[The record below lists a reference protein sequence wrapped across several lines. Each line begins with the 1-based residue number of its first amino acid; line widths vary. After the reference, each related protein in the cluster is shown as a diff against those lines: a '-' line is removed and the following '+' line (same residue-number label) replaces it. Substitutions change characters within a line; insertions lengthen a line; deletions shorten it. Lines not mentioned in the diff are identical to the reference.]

1 MIARDSKGY
10 FPNREGVLITGCSSG
25 IGRATAIRLAQR
37 GFTVFATVR
46 KQADAESLRSLN
58 EALGTTPTLIP
69 ICPLDLTRLEQIP
82 HVMETVTEELKRRG
96 KEGLY
101 AFINNAGGGS
111 VAPIELMDLHGFRT
125 ELEARVLGSVAMVQA
140 CLPMIRRAR
149 GRIAWIVT
157 PAIMPTPYVT
167 SIHACDFAVNCIART
182 LEIELKPWSIPN
194 IMIRCGGIKTAAS
207 PRNAAEL
214 EASFKTWPPERS
226 ALYEPALRQW
236 QDDLAE
242 FDAKRTEPERVA
254 QVVFKALCAEEPRR
268 RYSIGH
274 MARAAAF
281 LESLPQPIVD
291 SILAKRFKA
300 P

>member
-1 MIARDSKGY
+1 MVARDPKGY
-10 FPNREGVLITGCSSG
+10 VPNREGVLITGCSSG
-25 IGRATAIRLAQR
+25 IGRATAIHLARR

-46 KQADAESLRSLN
+46 KQADAESLRGLN
-58 EALGTTPTLIP
+58 EASGTTPTLIP

-82 HVMETVTEELKRRG
+82 DMMETVTKELERRG

-101 AFINNAGGGS
+101 ALINSAGGGS
-111 VAPIELMDLHGFRT
+111 VAPIELMDLDGFRT
-125 ELEARVLGSVAMVQA
+125 ELQARVLGSVAMVQA

-149 GRIAWIVT
+149 GRIVWIVT
-157 PAIMPTPYVT
+157 PATLPTPYVT
-167 SIHACDFAVNCIART
+167 SIHACDFAVSCIART
-182 LEIELKPWSIPN
+182 LEIELKPWKIPN
-194 IMIRCGGIKTAAS
+194 IMIRCGGAKTAAS
-207 PRNAAEL
+207 LRTDAEL

-236 QDDLAE
+236 QGDMAE

-254 QVVFKALCAEEPRR
+254 EVVFKALCAQEPER

-281 LESLPQPIVD
+281 LESLPQPVVD
-291 SILAKRFKA
+291 WILAKRFKT

>member
-1 MIARDSKGY
+1 M
-10 FPNREGVLITGCSSG
+10 ITGCSSG
-25 IGRATAIRLAQR
+25 IGRATAIHLAQR

-58 EALGTTPTLIP
+58 EALGTTALSTTALSTTASGTTPALIP

-82 HVMETVTEELKRRG
+82 PMMETVTEELKRRG

-101 AFINNAGGGS
+101 ALINSAGGGS
-111 VAPIELMDLHGFRT
+111 VAPIELMDLDGFRT
-125 ELEARVLGSVAMVQA
+125 ELQARVLGSVAMVQA

-149 GRIAWIVT
+149 GRIVWIVT
-157 PAIMPTPYVT
+157 PGIMPTPYVT

-182 LEIELKPWSIPN
+182 LEIELKPSKIPN
-194 IMIRCGGIKTAAS
+194 IMIRCGGIKTAAV
-207 PRNAAEL
+207 PRNNAEL

-236 QDDLAE
+236 QEDMAE

-254 QVVFKALCAEEPRR
+254 KVVFKALCAEEPKR

-274 MARAAAF
+274 MAGAAAF
-281 LESLPQPIVD
+281 LESLPQPVVD
-291 SILAKRFKA
+291 WILAKRF
-300 P
+300 

>member
-25 IGRATAIRLAQR
+25 IGRATAIHLAQR
-37 GFTVFATVR
+37 GFTVFAIVR
-46 KQADAESLRSLN
+46 KQADAESLRGLS
-58 EALGTTPTLIP
+58 EASGTMPNLIP
-69 ICPLDLTRLEQIP
+69 ISPLDLTRLEQIP
-82 HVMETVTEELKRRG
+82 RVMETVAEELKRRG

-101 AFINNAGGGS
+101 ALINSAGGGS
-111 VAPIELMDLHGFRT
+111 VARIELMDLDSFRT
-125 ELEARVLGSVAMVQA
+125 ELQARVLGSVAMVQA

-149 GRIAWIVT
+149 GRIVWIVT
-157 PAIMPTPYVT
+157 PATLPTPYVT
-167 SIHACDFAVNCIART
+167 SIHASDFAVNCIART
-182 LEIELKPWSIPN
+182 LEIELKPCKIPN
-194 IMIRCGGIKTAAS
+194 IMIRCGAIKTAAV
-207 PRNAAEL
+207 PRSNAEL

-236 QDDLAE
+236 QEDMTE

-254 QVVFKALCAEEPRR
+254 KVVFKALCAEKPMR

-281 LESLPQPIVD
+281 LESLPQPVVD
-291 SILAKRFKA
+291 WILAKRF
-300 P
+300 